1 MNGIDGSLLDVVGE
15 TTVTSHTGRGEVLAE
30 ELLAT
35 TAEVAPS
42 TGLLSDVSA
51 DP

>member
-1 MNGIDGSLLDVVGE
+1 MDIVDCSLLDVIGE

-35 TAEVAPS
+35 TTEVAPS
-42 TGLLSDVSA
+42 TGL
-51 DP
+51 